1 MQQCIAQHVEFDEF
15 IDGQRNAILYHA
27 VTYVTH
33 TLSRST
39 GIARHSGCTQEHA
52 AQARPAWR
60 PTMCSGHAARK
71 RASICA
77 PSIDSSS
84 EHWRQTEKAAA
95 EEKVAA
101 RGCRRGWCPRRCCAC
116 EGGADERGAGEGGA
130 DERGAGERGAGMG
143 DDGLEHDHCK
153 RGDNV
158 SVKRARAGSVMQAE
172 HSCARRVLSAR
183 HTHL

>member
-60 PTMCSGHAARK
+60 PTMCSGHAAR
-71 RASICA
+71 RHASICA
-77 PSIDSSS
+77 PSIDSPDG
-84 EHWRQTEKAAA
+84 EGGGGGEGGGARVPARVVGAHDA
-95 EEKVAA
+95 VA
-101 RGCRRGWCPRRCCAC
+101 G
-116 EGGADERGAGEGGA
+116 EGGADEGGAGEGGAGEDGADESGAGEGGA
-130 DERGAGERGAGMG
+130 DERGAGERGAMMA
-143 DDGLEHDHCK
+143 LNTTTITANTATAC
-153 RGDNV
+153 
-158 SVKRARAGSVMQAE
+158 Q
-172 HSCARRVLSAR
+172 
-183 HTHL
+183 